1 MSTSSPVRT
10 RQPRRPS
17 HPPQAGRNW
26 SPRVESAVTVI
37 RSILLAVAAISVIAT
52 SNYFA
57 YLIGRKQVTY
67 EELHK
72 QVDRVVQLMDQKRAE
87 EELALTTLK
96 QRQERLEQNAT
107 GLTGLTTSTIK
118 GKTIVTSERV
128 PAATSEPVPVATSEP
143 APIAT
148 SEPAPAER
156 PVTAALIDDTA
167 TVPPPEHEVR
177 SQTLQPALNVTPKQ
191 PDVRGVTYRRG
202 PRRPKATLAA
212 AKRSPTAPAIAEQP
226 GRLTSAIPATPD
238 AGLAHQ

>member
-17 HPPQAGRNW
+17 PPPQAGSNR
-26 SPRVESAVTVI
+26 SPRVEAVVTVV
-37 RSILLAVAAISVIAT
+37 RSILLAVAAVSVIAT

-96 QRQERLEQNAT
+96 QRQDRLEQNAS

-118 GKTIVTSERV
+118 GKTIVTSEPV
-128 PAATSEPVPVATSEP
+128 PVVTPEPVPAEK
-143 APIAT
+143 PIA
-148 SEPAPAER
+148 
-156 PVTAALIDDTA
+156 AALSDDVA
-167 TVPPPEHEVR
+167 AVSPNHELR
-177 SQTLQPALNVTPKQ
+177 LQPPDPSLNLATKQ
-191 PDVRGVTYRRG
+191 RDIPSVAYRRG
-202 PRRPKATLAA
+202 PRRHKVSPASAA
-212 AKRSPTAPAIAEQP
+212 SRPSPAEPAIAKQS
-226 GRLTSAIPATPD
+226 GQLTNAISATPD
-238 AGLAHQ
+238 VGLSRQ

>member
-1 MSTSSPVRT
+1 
-10 RQPRRPS
+10 
-17 HPPQAGRNW
+17 
-26 SPRVESAVTVI
+26 
-37 RSILLAVAAISVIAT
+37 VIAT

-128 PAATSEPVPVATSEP
+128 PAATSEP